1 MLAMGTRQRLQMRLL
16 VVVLFTLCAAGTA
29 RAELEVISLHHRTVD
44 QVLPAV
50 QPFVERGGAIQ
61 GMSGQIIVRSS
72 PENIAEIRRLIA
84 TIDTPIR
91 RLLISVRQDAA
102 GSERAGGIG
111 VSGNVSGSAG
121 GVTVGR
127 PSGPNRVD
135 VAVGER
141 ERAIDDRVTQQV
153 QGLEGSPSF
162 ISVGSSVPVATTTRG
177 PGGTVTTTTG
187 FQQIDTGFQVVPRI
201 AGDRVFLDILPQRAT
216 PGRYRPGGANV
227 QRISTTVSGRL
238 GEWIPLGG
246 VGIESSSQASGIASR
261 GTASTATTS
270 GVWVRVEEIK

>member
-1 MLAMGTRQRLQMRLL
+1 MRFLA
-16 VVVLFTLCAAGTA
+16 VFLFALAAAGA
-29 RAELEVISLHHRTVD
+29 AHAELEVIALQHRTVE

-61 GMSGQIIVRSS
+61 GMNGQIILRAS
-72 PENIAEIRRLIA
+72 PQNIAEIRRLIA
-84 TIDTPIR
+84 TLDTPLR

-102 GSERAGGIG
+102 GTERAAGIG
-111 VSGNVSGSAG
+111 ASGNVSGSSG

-127 PSGPNRVD
+127 PSGPNRVE

-141 ERAIDDRVTQQV
+141 ERTIDDRITQQV

-162 ISVGSSVPVATTTRG
+162 ISAGSSVPVSTTTYG

-216 PGRYRPGGANV
+216 PGRYGPGSANV
-227 QRISTTVSGRL
+227 QRIATTVSGRL

-246 VGIESSSQASGIASR
+246 VGVESSSQTAGIASR
-261 GTASTATTS
+261 GSAASATKS

>member
-1 MLAMGTRQRLQMRLL
+1 MRFLAA
-16 VVVLFTLCAAGTA
+16 VLFALLAAGSA
-29 RAELEVISLHHRTVD
+29 HAELEVFSLRHRTVD

-61 GMSGQIIVRSS
+61 GMNGQIIVRSS

-111 VSGNVSGSAG
+111 VSGNVSGSSG

-141 ERAIDDRVTQQV
+141 ERAVDDRVTQQV

-162 ISVGSSVPVATTTRG
+162 ISVGSSVPVSTTTRG

-201 AGDRVFLDILPQRAT
+201 ADDRVFLDILPQRAT
-216 PGRYRPGGANV
+216 PGGFGPGSANV
-227 QRISTTVSGRL
+227 QRIATTVSGRL

-246 VGIESSSQASGIASR
+246 VAVESSAQTAGIGSR
-261 GTASTATTS
+261 GGSSAATTS